1 MRQSFTSKLL
11 LLNLLVSPFRCL
23 TLFNKIIIRLSRLKN
38 NFLKNK
44 CSIISDVF
52 WKEKKNEK
60 LPGIIIIAVKY
71 VGFLWSRV
79 ICTFFFPFYES
90 CKSPLTLCNV
100 WHFHF
105 PATARVNNMFYYS
118 QRQAPAG
125 TLKLIIT
132 SEGMWWTFFT
142 VYCKSIIL
150 LQFLQVLILKT
161 TNLQVNSRNGFMKF
175 EFLK

>member
-52 WKEKKNEK
+52 WKEKKWKTSRHNYYCGQICRFSMIASD
-60 LPGIIIIAVKY
+60 LHII
-71 VGFLWSRV
+71 
-79 ICTFFFPFYES
+79 FPFYES

-142 VYCKSIIL
+142 VYCKSVIL
-150 LQFLQVLILKT
+150 LQFLQVLTLKT

>member
-1 MRQSFTSKLL
+1 MRQNFTSKLL
-11 LLNLLVSPFRCL
+11 LLNLLVSPFRRIM
-23 TLFNKIIIRLSRLKN
+23 LFKKIIIRLSRLKN
-38 NFLKNK
+38 N
-44 CSIISDVF
+44 
-52 WKEKKNEK
+52 
-60 LPGIIIIAVKY
+60 
-71 VGFLWSRV
+71 
-79 ICTFFFPFYES
+79 S

-118 QRQAPAG
+118 QRQAPAR

-150 LQFLQVLILKT
+150 LRFLQVLTLKT
-161 TNLQVNSRNGFMKF
+161 TNFQVNSWNGFLKF
-175 EFLK
+175 GFLK